1 MANTISDKLTYLE
14 GTKSAI
20 KDAIV
25 AKGVAVLDSDTFRS
39 YADKI
44 GQIES
49 GGGKADAN
57 NKWVNFNTV
66 SGVQQSDIDSVDF
79 SNLTYV
85 DSSKR
90 KFYMTYFLG
99 NVSIPISGLTNSS
112 YLFYNSKQV
121 ASNTFTLN
129 ENVFINTYSLASAF
143 YGAQLIEHYT
153 FQSPVCTDYNNM
165 FRTSSTSTAY
175 IKLVSFDVDTTAG
188 KRFDYMFCNSPIID
202 CKINL
207 SNATDIGNS
216 PSSSIFARC
225 DSLENLSFYGTIPA
239 LNFYLNYCRVLSSQ
253 SVDNILNAIVDL
265 TGETTKTITFN
276 STVYNT
282 LTEEQKSLAASKN

>member
-20 KDAIV
+20 KDAIIS
-25 AKGVAVLDSDTFRS
+25 KGVAVSDSDTFRS

-44 GQIES
+44 EQIES

-57 NKWVNFNTV
+57 NNWVNFNDV

-90 KFYMTYFLG
+90 KFYNTYFLG
-99 NVSIPISGLTNSS
+99 NVSIPISGLTNAA
-112 YLFYNSKQV
+112 YLFYGSKQN
-121 ASNTFTLN
+121 AGSTFTLN
-129 ENVFINTYSLASAF
+129 DNIFINTFDLSSAF
-143 YGAQLIEHYT
+143 YNAQLIEHYT
-153 FQSPVCTDYNNM
+153 FQSPVCTNYNNM
-165 FRTSSTSTAY
+165 FRSGSSSTSY
-175 IKLVSFDVDTTAG
+175 IKLVSFDVDTAAG
-188 KRFDYMFCNSPIID
+188 KRFDYMFYGSSLTD

-207 SNATDIGNS
+207 SNAIDIGTGSTN
-216 PSSSIFARC
+216 SIFVRC
-225 DSLENLSFYGTIPA
+225 YSLANLSFYGTIPA
-239 LNFYLNYCRVLSSQ
+239 LNFYLSDCRVLSSQ

-276 STVYNT
+276 SAVYSA